1 MSNKISDLNLFVAGL
16 CRRLISLC
24 KEEGITLRVTS
35 TLRTA
40 KEQLALFAQGRN
52 SLKYVNELRAGQG
65 LPPIT
70 ESENKIVTHSLTSI
84 HQFGYAFDV
93 VVIKDGVPS
102 WKPSDYERVGEI
114 AESLGLQWGG
124 RWRLK
129 DYCHFQYTGGLTI
142 ADLKAGKRPEFKDS
156 IQIAGVRG

>member
-1 MSNKISDLNLFVAGL
+1 MSNKISDLNPFVAGL

-156 IQIAGVRG
+156 IQTAGVRG